1 MRSRT
6 RPLLIALTV
15 ILVAVVAPVRAAEP
29 LPEVLPAPVLPA
41 TLPAGETPQLLPTVQ
56 PTTAPVPAAGL
67 TPRVYV
73 PVVRSVCL
81 RDAREEQFIAL
92 VRDDPNQGRTE
103 LICDPILQR
112 IALEHAQDM
121 QNRCYASHISPEGF
135 GPYERALRAGYLP
148 DTRGYMNI
156 AEILN
161 SGVDANRA
169 YRGFLASPPHQEVL
183 LARGSLAAAHRAATH
198 YGVAIVEYTLTIE
211 QQRAI
216 GNYYCGLAYTVV
228 VFAAPSGGYPPY
240 QRTAGAP

>member
-29 LPEVLPAPVLPA
+29 LPEMLPEMLLATPPV
-41 TLPAGETPQLLPTVQ
+41 GDTPQLLPTVQ

-121 QNRCYASHISPEGF
+121 QNRCYFSHISPEGL

-148 DTRGYMNI
+148 DTRGYLNI
-156 AEILN
+156 AEIVN
-161 SGVDANRA
+161 GSIDATSSYNA
-169 YRGFLASPPHQEVL
+169 FLRSPSHREILVAQ
-183 LARGSLAAAHRAATH
+183 GSLATAHRAATH
-198 YGVAIVEYTLTIE
+198 YGIAFVDNWPADQFY
-211 QQRAI
+211 QR
-216 GNYYCGLAYTVV
+216 GNRVCGFGNTVV

>member
-41 TLPAGETPQLLPTVQ
+41 TLPAGDTPQLLPTVQ

-121 QNRCYASHISPEGF
+121 QNRCYASHTSPEGRT
-135 GPYERALRAGYLP
+135 PADRARRAGYLP
-148 DTRGYMNI
+148 DTRGY
-156 AEILN
+156 LN
-161 SGVDANRA
+161 LGELLNGSVDATRS
-169 YRGFLASPPHQEVL
+169 YQSFLGSPPHRVAL
-183 LARGSLAAAHRAATH
+183 LAEGQYAAVWREQTH
-198 YGVAIVEYTLTIE
+198 YGVAFVDDWPVEQLY
-211 QQRAI
+211 QS
-216 GNYYCGLAYTVV
+216 GNFICGLGKAVV
-228 VFAAPSGGYPPY
+228 IFAAPSGGYPPY